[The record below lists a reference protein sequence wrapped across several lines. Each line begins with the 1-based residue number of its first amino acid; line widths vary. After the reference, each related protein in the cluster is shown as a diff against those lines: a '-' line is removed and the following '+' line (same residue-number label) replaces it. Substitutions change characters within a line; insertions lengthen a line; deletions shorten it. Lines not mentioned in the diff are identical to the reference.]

1 MAAAGGVFGS
11 QRRTNLMLD
20 GLAYLIVGLVT
31 LFAVFPLV
39 WTLLTSFK
47 RESDIV
53 TESMQYVPRTLTFDN
68 YVTLWQ
74 RSGFP
79 RLMTNSAV
87 VTALT
92 VVICMTFGALA
103 AYSISR
109 YRFRGRSLLMVF
121 YLVIRMFPFVLLLV
135 PIFVM
140 LRELNLLD
148 TRTGLALA
156 YTAFL
161 LPVAVWMLKGF
172 FDAIPAELE
181 DASRVDGST
190 RIGALIRIV
199 LPLAAPGLIATA
211 VFVAIAAWN
220 EFLFALLLTSSQGSR
235 TWPVGLQLMV
245 GEFQLPWGLLS
256 AGGMIS
262 IVPIVV
268 FFALVQRS
276 LVRGLTAGGLK
287 G

>member
-1 MAAAGGVFGS
+1 MARSRDLFSS
-11 QRRTNLMLD
+11 QRRTNWMLD
-20 GLAYLIVGLVT
+20 GAAYLIVGLVT
-31 LFAVFPLV
+31 LFAVFPLA

-47 RESDIV
+47 LERDIV
-53 TESMQYVPRTLTFDN
+53 TETIQYIPHELTFDN
-68 YVTLWQ
+68 YITLWR

-79 RLMTNSAV
+79 RLMANSAV
-87 VTALT
+87 VTALS
-92 VVICMTFGALA
+92 VAICMLFGSLA

-109 YRFRGRSLLMVF
+109 YRFWGRGLLLVF

-140 LRELNLLD
+140 LRAIHLLD

-172 FDAIPAELE
+172 FDAIPPELE

-190 RIGALIRIV
+190 RLGALVRIV
-199 LPLAAPGLIATA
+199 LPLAAPGMIATA

-256 AGGMIS
+256 AGGVIS
-262 IVPIVV
+262 IVPIII
-268 FFALVQRS
+268 FFAFVQRS